1 MREQTLTIKLHDK
14 QRWAFYSPA
23 TEILYGGAA
32 GGGKSFLLRVSGIRW
47 CENVPGVQVYLFRRT
62 FPDLRDNHL
71 RGPKNLFELLA
82 PSLSDG
88 SVVYNKKDNE
98 FIWVKTKSR
107 FVLCHCQHEDDVVKY
122 QGAEIHVLLPDELT
136 HFTEYQYRF
145 LRSRVR
151 CVGIKIP
158 EQFKSYLPRIEAG
171 SNPGSVGHKWVKEM
185 FIHEPFKI
193 WKANEKDGGMLRQYV
208 PAKVEDNPTMM
219 EEDPQYLDRLS
230 GLGSE
235 TLVRAMRDAD
245 WEIFAGQY
253 FSEWRR
259 EHHIYEPFDIPKE
272 WPRIRAIDWGYSDP
286 LCCLWGAIG
295 NDNHIWIYREL
306 YKNRLTDSE
315 YAEQINSLSKYPD
328 GTDERIEYTV
338 GDPGSFWV
346 KNPDTGVARWET
358 YALNKVHII
367 KADNSRVNGWS
378 RVREYLKLRDYQNG
392 LTPWVHIS
400 RDCTNLIRTLPE
412 LVHDQNKV
420 EDIADGMEDHA
431 PDSLR
436 YLLQSRP
443 PIFQKTKIKKY
454 QSNLEAAFAQAEKE
468 ERRNKSRLWK

>member
-1 MREQTLTIKLHDK
+1 MQAQTRIKLHDK
-14 QRWAFYSPA
+14 QRLAFYSPA
-23 TEILYGGAA
+23 TELLYGGAA
-32 GGGKSFLLRVSGIRW
+32 GGGKSLLLRVSAIRW
-47 CENVPGVQVYLFRRT
+47 CENVPGIQVYLFRRT

-82 PSLSDG
+82 HQLESG
-88 SVVYNKKDNE
+88 SVTYSVKDNE
-98 FIWVKTKSR
+98 FVWTRTKSR
-107 FVLCHCQHEDDVVKY
+107 LSLCHCQYEDDVRKY
-122 QGAEIHVLLPDELT
+122 QGAEIHVLLMDELT

-151 CVGIKIP
+151 CVGLNIP
-158 EQFKSYLPRIEAG
+158 EQYRAYLPRIESG
-171 SNPGSVGHKWVKEM
+171 SNPGSVGHKWVKEA
-185 FIHEPFKI
+185 FVRDPLSIVATSKE
-193 WKANEKDGGMLRQYV
+193 EGGMMRQYI
-208 PAKVEDNPTMM
+208 PAKIEDNPTMV
-219 EEDPQYLDRLS
+219 EDDPDYINRLS

-235 TLVRAMRDAD
+235 SLVRAMRDGD
-245 WEIFAGQY
+245 WDIFAGQF

-259 EHHIYEPFDIPKE
+259 EHHIYEPFDIPEE

-295 NDNHIWIYREL
+295 TDNQIWIYREL

-315 YAEQINSLSKYPD
+315 YAEQISALSVYPD
-328 GTDERIEYTV
+328 GTPERIEYTV

-346 KNPDTGVARWET
+346 RNPDTGVQRWET
-358 YALNKVHII
+358 YALNNVYII

-378 RVREYLKLRDYQNG
+378 RVREYLKLREYQGG
-392 LTPWVHIS
+392 LSPWVRIS
-400 RDCTNLIRTLPE
+400 RECTNLIRTLPE
-412 LVHDQNKV
+412 LVHDENRV

-443 PIFQKTKIKKY
+443 PIFQNKKIPKY
-454 QSNLEAAFAQAEKE
+454 SSNLEAAFAQAERE
-468 ERRNKSRLWK
+468 ERRQKNKLWR